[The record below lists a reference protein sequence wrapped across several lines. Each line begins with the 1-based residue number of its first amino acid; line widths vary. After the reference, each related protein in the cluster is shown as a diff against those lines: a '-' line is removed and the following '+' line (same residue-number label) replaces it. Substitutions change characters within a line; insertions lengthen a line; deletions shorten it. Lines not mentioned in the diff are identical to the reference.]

1 MYLRVVQSLSEFYG
15 GLFYV
20 SLNSFSELGAD
31 LALTSAYM
39 LRLQEFSLVNRK
51 VNI

>member
-1 MYLRVVQSLSEFYG
+1 M
-15 GLFYV
+15 LFKAYQNFMGV
-20 SLNSFSELGAD
+20 YSILLVNSVSELGAV

-39 LRLQEFSLVNRK
+39 LRLHKFSLVNRK